1 MHQTGSCMLDG
12 AMTWDSAVDARGESW
27 EAESLYVCH
36 GNVLPS
42 VAEVNP
48 MVTIQSM
55 AHFLA
60 MKESS
65 PCGP

>member
-1 MHQTGSCMLDG
+1 
-12 AMTWDSAVDARGESW
+12 MTWDSVVDARGENW